1 MLTRQLIKC
10 FARPQMFKAKSD
22 PDDKPKRERDPMS
35 SDIQIG
41 GTMTNSVICRRITI
55 VGNAYSEGDVQIEGT
70 FQGDVQSA
78 TLMIGAI
85 AQVEGTFKAK
95 EITVCGQVEGTIIG
109 GRVVL
114 QKDSYVE
121 GDIYHESLSIE
132 DGAIF
137 KGKSYQAKYDG
148 TGTGSSTGAIADKGA
163 GADTKSIAEDGAGAG
178 SAKKDAVL
186 PTNRLADKLKA
197 ADSFQLD
204 EVR

>member
-1 MLTRQLIKC
+1 
-10 FARPQMFKAKSD
+10 MFKAKSD
-22 PDDKPKRERDPMS
+22 PDDKPNRERDPMS

-41 GTMTNSVICRRITI
+41 GSMMNSVICRRITI

-148 TGTGSSTGAIADKGA
+148 SGAGGSTGSIADKGA
-163 GADTKSIAEDGAGAG
+163 SAGATAG
-178 SAKKDAVL
+178 TGARSSKNDADPSAN
-186 PTNRLADKLKA
+186 TLADKLKA

>member
-1 MLTRQLIKC
+1 
-10 FARPQMFKAKSD
+10 MFNNKSE
-22 PDDKPKRERDPMS
+22 PSNKPYSESEPMS

-41 GTMTNSVICRRITI
+41 DSLSNSVICRRITI

-70 FQGDVQSA
+70 FHGDVQSA
-78 TLMIGAI
+78 TLKIGAI

-95 EITVCGQVEGTIIG
+95 EIIVCGQVEGTIIG

-137 KGKSYQAKYDG
+137 KGRSYQAKYEGVGGPKNGAKSTASTLANKMKATD
-148 TGTGSSTGAIADKGA
+148 GSSSKAFDNAL
-163 GADTKSIAEDGAGAG
+163 
-178 SAKKDAVL
+178 SA
-186 PTNRLADKLKA
+186 
-197 ADSFQLD
+197 SS
-204 EVR
+204 